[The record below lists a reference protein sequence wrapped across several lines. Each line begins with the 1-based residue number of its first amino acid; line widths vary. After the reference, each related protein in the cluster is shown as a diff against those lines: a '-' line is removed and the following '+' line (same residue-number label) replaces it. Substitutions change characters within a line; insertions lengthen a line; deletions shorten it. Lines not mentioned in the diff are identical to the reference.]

1 MKKKFRPRPRGL
13 LAAGVAAVVVLGFL
27 IARPPDLARRSDQ
40 LAVEIGRALA
50 QAGVRT
56 GRLVQETAT
65 LARAWGGTYRVVEKT
80 YTTPPKFSSDAFVRD
95 LARRLP
101 AQGFELQRVERR
113 QTPQG
118 IVTALDAGVRRYHL
132 YRLTLQEPGLGG
144 GTAPGMQAQSR
155 WPSPLPAPTPSG
167 RPKVAIVLDDWGYS
181 RRLVPD
187 VLKLNRPVTLAV
199 LPHQPYSTAIAQQV
213 AGSRCEVILHMPM
226 EPRDDDYPREPQILL
241 SGMPAAEARQM
252 LSAAFATVPSAK
264 GLSNHQGSKA
274 TEDAALMQT
283 IMQELRRRRLF
294 FLDSL
299 TASHSAC
306 EPAAT
311 AAGVPFAAR
320 AVFLD
325 NEETPEAI
333 RRQLQELAAAARRAG
348 WAVGIGHDKRV
359 TLEVLEQAMPQ
370 MERDGIEFVPLSE
383 VVG

>member
-1 MKKKFRPRPRGL
+1 MKKKPSPRPSGL
-13 LAAGVAAVVVLGFL
+13 LAAGLAAVVVLGFF
-27 IARPPDLARRSDQ
+27 IARPPNLARRSDQ

-56 GRLVQETAT
+56 SRLVQESAT
-65 LARAWGGTYRVVEKT
+65 LARAWGRTYRVVETT
-80 YTTPPKFSSDAFVRD
+80 YAAPPKFSSEAFVRD
-95 LARRLP
+95 LGRRLP
-101 AQGFELQRVERR
+101 AQGFEVQKVERR

-118 IVTALDAGVRRYHL
+118 VVTVLDAGARGYRL
-132 YRLTLQEPGLGG
+132 YRLTLQEAGGFVETVPPPPPG
-144 GTAPGMQAQSR
+144 
-155 WPSPLPAPTPSG
+155 PAP
-167 RPKVAIVLDDWGYS
+167 RRAKVAVVLDDWGYS

-241 SGMPAAEARQM
+241 SGMPSAAVRQM
-252 LSAAFATVPSAK
+252 LTAAFATVPSAK

-283 IMQELRRRRLF
+283 VMQELRRRRLF

-299 TASHSAC
+299 TASQSAC
-306 EPAAT
+306 EPAAK
-311 AAGVPFAAR
+311 AAGVPFAQR

-325 NEETPEAI
+325 NEEAPEAI
-333 RRQLQELAAAARRAG
+333 RRQLQELAASARRAG

-370 MERDGIEFVPLSE
+370 LEREGIEFVPLSE

>member
-1 MKKKFRPRPRGL
+1 MTKKHPPRPSGL
-13 LAAGVAAVVVLGFL
+13 LAAGLAAVVVLGFF
-27 IARPPDLARRSDQ
+27 IVRPPNLARRSDQ

-56 GRLVQETAT
+56 SRLVQEAAT
-65 LARAWGGTYRVVEKT
+65 LARVWGRPYRIVEKT
-80 YTTPPKFSSDAFVRD
+80 YAAPPKFSSEAFVRD
-95 LARRLP
+95 LERRLP

-113 QTPQG
+113 RTPQG
-118 IVTALDAGVRRYHL
+118 VVTVLDAGVRRHRL
-132 YRLTLQEPGLGG
+132 YRLTLQEAGGLVE
-144 GTAPGMQAQSR
+144 AVP
-155 WPSPLPAPTPSG
+155 PPAPPAQP
-167 RPKVAIVLDDWGYS
+167 RRAKVAVVLDDWGYS

-199 LPHQPYSTAIAQQV
+199 LPHQPYSAAIAQQV
-213 AGSRCEVILHMPM
+213 AGSRCEIILHMPM

-241 SGMPAAEARQM
+241 SGMPSAAARQM
-252 LSAAFATVPSAK
+252 LTAAFATVPSAK

-283 IMQELRRRRLF
+283 VMQELRRRRLF

-299 TASHSAC
+299 TASQSAC
-306 EPAAT
+306 EPAAK
-311 AAGVPFAAR
+311 AAGVPFAQR

-325 NEETPEAI
+325 NEEAPEAI

-348 WAVGIGHDKRV
+348 SAVGIGHDKRV
-359 TLEVLEQAMPQ
+359 TLEVLEQVMPQ